1 MKPNTQNSMIF
12 ALVCLSVACSSG
24 GSAKR
29 DDGAGGDGGE
39 QASAG
44 STGQEGGNGGSSN
57 GGQPADASVANGGA
71 SGGTGGTSSTGG
83 SAPRDASPPDASNDP
98 RDKRW
103 VFLLIGQSNMGGQA
117 LCEAQDIV
125 VPARVFKLTLNKTWV
140 PAHEPTNLLPFLDA
154 NGAPCNIG
162 APFMGPGRAF
172 GVELVQMVKDPQV
185 EIYIINAAVR
195 GSAIETWDP
204 KGGHENFTKM
214 VSYLGEGMKKG
225 MLKGVIWHQGES
237 NRGTSRTDYVNKL
250 GPLIAD
256 LRQRAQR
263 SDLPFVAGEIGAT
276 GQANNVNLALRDL
289 AVKDMHFAVASSMG
303 LKLQEDQVHYDSASQ
318 RQYGKRYAEAWF
330 KLSGL

>member
-1 MKPNTQNSMIF
+1 MKPNIQNSTIF
-12 ALVCLSVACSSG
+12 ALVCLSIACSGGGSATRDDGSG
-24 GSAKR
+24 GS
-29 DDGAGGDGGE
+29 GGD

-44 STGQEGGNGGSSN
+44 NPGQAGGNGGSST
-57 GGQPADASVANGGA
+57 GGHEADASMANGGTV
-71 SGGTGGTSSTGG
+71 GTGGTGG
-83 SAPRDASPPDASNDP
+83 SAPRDASSPDAPNDP

-117 LCEAQDIV
+117 VCEGPDLV
-125 VPARVFKLTLNKTWV
+125 SPARVLKLTLNKTWV
-140 PAHEPTNLLPFLDA
+140 PAHEPTNLLPFLDP

-172 GVELVQMVKDPQV
+172 GAELVKMVKDPQV

-195 GSAIETWDP
+195 GSAIESWDP
-204 KGGHENFTKM
+204 KSGHENFTKM
-214 VSYLGEGMKKG
+214 ISYLSEGMKKG
-225 MLKGVIWHQGES
+225 ILKGVIWHQGES
-237 NRGTSRTDYVNKL
+237 NLRTPRTEYVNKL
-250 GPLIAD
+250 GDLIAD

-263 SDLPFVAGEIGAT
+263 SDLPFVAGEIGAA

-289 AVKDMHFAVASSMG
+289 VAKDIHFAVASSMG

-318 RQYGKRYAEAWF
+318 RQYGKRYADAWF